1 MKSMKGSRGRGQRPR
16 SCNRSTGVSLIFRRS
31 SIGFPLPQN
40 WSEGPKFTFRGAD
53 DAGGADDSPHWEV
66 VLGVL
71 HMVRWGD
78 VLFCEICSTRGAG
91 SQTRAAIALPARRW
105 SHVTSEHIVRPA
117 KNLDICSDPI
127 DGAYRQWSKVLRA
140 SKHFG
145 HGIRGTGAEVLAP
158 LVLRD
163 KSI

>member
-1 MKSMKGSRGRGQRPR
+1 MTRGELMTVRTGWLYCVFFTWSGRERLGRAKS
-16 SCNRSTGVSLIFRRS
+16 GV
-31 SIGFPLPQN
+31 
-40 WSEGPKFTFRGAD
+40 A
-53 DAGGADDSPHWEV
+53 A
-66 VLGVL
+66 
-71 HMVRWGD
+71 
-78 VLFCEICSTRGAG
+78 LFCEIFSTRGAG

-140 SKHFG
+140 SKHLG
-145 HGIRGTGAEVLAP
+145 HGICGTGAEVLAP